1 MTQDTPKSSMY
12 ATASMAEILLSQNL
26 VSQARKVIETLQ
38 EKEPDNPR
46 TAALVLRLEEMLR
59 GAFAESSPPAPMS
72 IDRVALCK
80 EDMGLGLEWE
90 LTDGGLRIA
99 KQAARYSGRPIVR
112 LFTASAGPRG
122 VRTQLR
128 DIDISALLGKTI
140 LFGLPRPAVH
150 VAAVGYLAN
159 TGVFV
164 SSAQSPSLKVIS

>member
-1 MTQDTPKSSMY
+1 MTQNTPKSSIY

-26 VSQARKVIETLQ
+26 ISQAEKVIATLQ
-38 EKEPDNPR
+38 ETEPDNPR

-59 GAFAESSPPAPMS
+59 GASADSPTPPPEGV
-72 IDRVALCK
+72 DRVSLHK
-80 EDMGLGLEWE
+80 EDTGIGLEWE

-128 DIDISALLGKTI
+128 DIDISALLGKTT
-140 LFGLPRPAVH
+140 LFGMPRPAVH
-150 VAAVGYLAN
+150 VAAIGYLAN
-159 TGVFV
+159 TGIFV